1 MSIAVTT
8 NENYTSLDTAT
19 KALVLTAVTAIR
31 NAYFEAAKTTKKANV
46 KCIFIEIVRAEEEVE
61 AI

>member
-46 KCIFIEIVRAEEEVE
+46 
-61 AI
+61 